1 MSIPQDLKHFVVLM
15 MENRSFDHVLGA
27 LTKIH
32 GRRDVDG
39 IDDFV
44 SYVDREGQVHVPA
57 RVSPARASSFY
68 PDPAHNSRAV
78 KRQLENGFL
87 KAFQDD
93 YPQIENQV
101 DIIGYLTRDDLPV
114 TYFLADEFTIC
125 DRWFCSVPTGTVP
138 NRLYAMAGHADGK
151 RDNPAALAS
160 ARVKTVFERLQ
171 EKGVSWKAYYEV
183 FPSMALRFNRKTPP
197 FFKRTERFRSFLKD
211 AGGTRDPLPAFSWI
225 EPIYSWAEY
234 TLAAPPS
241 NDDHPPSYVQ
251 RGQALIRQVYEAL
264 RSGPYWSQSA
274 LLIVYDEHGG
284 FADHVQ
290 PEPAP
295 GIRDG
300 FTTYGPRVPAIVVS
314 PFAPRGGVFNQT
326 LDHCSILKFVCEW
339 LGANFG
345 VSLAPAS
352 FSPRVAT
359 ARSLAEIFQSTARD
373 DRPVAPPAP
382 PLSAHAS
389 VATHPLSPFDDLAV
403 PMLALRTS
411 LLARH
416 SELAAMAMNDTD

>member
-1 MSIPQDLKHFVVLM
+1 MSIPQNLKHFIVLM
-15 MENRSFDHVLGA
+15 MENRSFDHMLGA
-27 LTKIH
+27 LTKIE
-32 GRRDVDG
+32 GRSDVDG

-44 SYVDREGQVHVPA
+44 SYTDQNGEAHVPA
-57 RVSPARASSFY
+57 RVSPQRASSFY
-68 PDPAHNSRAV
+68 PDPAHHSKAV
-78 KRQLENGFL
+78 KRQLREGFL
-87 KAFQDD
+87 KVFQDD
-93 YPQIENQV
+93 HPHEANPV
-101 DIIGYLTRDDLPV
+101 DIIGYLTRDELPV

-125 DRWFCSVPTGTVP
+125 DRWFCSVPTATVP

-151 RDNPAALAS
+151 KDNPAALAS

-183 FPSMALRFNRKTPP
+183 FPSMALRFNRKTPA
-197 FFKRTERFRSFLKD
+197 FFQRTERFRSFLKD
-211 AGGTRDPLPAFSWI
+211 ASGARDPLAAFSWI

-241 NDDHPPSYVQ
+241 NDDHPPSHIQ

-264 RSGPYWSQSA
+264 RNGPYWSQSA

-290 PEPAP
+290 PDPAP

-314 PFAPRGGVFNQT
+314 PFAARGGVFKQR

-352 FSPRVAT
+352 FSPRVAA
-359 ARSLAEIFQSTARD
+359 ARSLAEIFRSTARD

-382 PLSAHAS
+382 PLPAHAG
-389 VATHPLSPFDDLAV
+389 AAAHPPSPYDDLSI

-411 LLARH
+411 LLAQH
-416 SELAAMAMNDTD
+416 PELAALAKDDLA